1 MKTNVEK
8 VVLLICF
15 ELRELVVG
23 VLPLK
28 FQLAAKKVI
37 GNNICHC
44 LFFHAWAM
52 SAIRVATIM
61 PVVVLPFPI
70 WNANLRNENMNKT
83 INFEISW
90 QFEIRNALWM
100 NLKSGQWCWQEAQ
113 RNHPKEAKEIDDR
126 IELHQNTHMTCD
138 LVWFLK
144 PPLAIFFY
152 KPVVL

>member
-37 GNNICHC
+37 GNNICLC
-44 LFFHAWAM
+44 LCLCSHAWAM

-70 WNANLRNENMNKT
+70 
-83 INFEISW
+83 
-90 QFEIRNALWM
+90 
-100 NLKSGQWCWQEAQ
+100 
-113 RNHPKEAKEIDDR
+113 
-126 IELHQNTHMTCD
+126 
-138 LVWFLK
+138 
-144 PPLAIFFY
+144 
-152 KPVVL
+152 

>member
-37 GNNICHC
+37 GNNIYLC
-44 LFFHAWAM
+44 LFSHAWAM

-70 WNANLRNENMNKT
+70 
-83 INFEISW
+83 
-90 QFEIRNALWM
+90 
-100 NLKSGQWCWQEAQ
+100 
-113 RNHPKEAKEIDDR
+113 
-126 IELHQNTHMTCD
+126 
-138 LVWFLK
+138 
-144 PPLAIFFY
+144 
-152 KPVVL
+152 

>member
-1 MKTNVEK
+1 MKTTVEK

-37 GNNICHC
+37 GNNICLCLC
-44 LFFHAWAM
+44 LFSHAWAM

-70 WNANLRNENMNKT
+70 
-83 INFEISW
+83 
-90 QFEIRNALWM
+90 
-100 NLKSGQWCWQEAQ
+100 
-113 RNHPKEAKEIDDR
+113 
-126 IELHQNTHMTCD
+126 
-138 LVWFLK
+138 
-144 PPLAIFFY
+144 
-152 KPVVL
+152 

>member
-37 GNNICHC
+37 GNNICLC

-70 WNANLRNENMNKT
+70 
-83 INFEISW
+83 
-90 QFEIRNALWM
+90 
-100 NLKSGQWCWQEAQ
+100 
-113 RNHPKEAKEIDDR
+113 
-126 IELHQNTHMTCD
+126 
-138 LVWFLK
+138 
-144 PPLAIFFY
+144 
-152 KPVVL
+152 